1 MPTAKKPNT
10 QDKKLIASKQKHEVD
25 YISKRFNIPSNK
37 VRYAIAVEGR
47 SRAKVYAKLRQMG
60 FTVKTRTNP

>member
-25 YISKRFNIPSNK
+25 YISQKFRIPKKSVTK
-37 VRYAIAVEGR
+37 AIIAAGR
-47 SRAKVYAKLRQMG
+47 SRAKVYAELRRMG
-60 FTVKTRTNP
+60 FAVKTRTNP